1 MKASSL
7 AGQRARAAAWSN
19 SSIAGLLPPTAMS
32 ATAHSAT
39 PPHLATHVAT
49 NPAENPTLNAAS
61 GPARPIKPL
70 SERQASCL
78 HWAAMGKTSWETAR
92 ILGVSESTVNF
103 HLCNACEK
111 LGVRGRRAAVV
122 AALRLGLI
130 APVTA

>member
-1 MKASSL
+1 MGSALNPASS
-7 AGQRARAAAWSN
+7 
-19 SSIAGLLPPTAMS
+19 
-32 ATAHSAT
+32 
-39 PPHLATHVAT
+39 
-49 NPAENPTLNAAS
+49 PA
-61 GPARPIKPL
+61 PAIKPL

-103 HLCNACEK
+103 HLCNACDK

-130 APVTA
+130 EPLTA

>member
-1 MKASSL
+1 M
-7 AGQRARAAAWSN
+7 
-19 SSIAGLLPPTAMS
+19 P
-32 ATAHSAT
+32 ATALSAT
-39 PPHLATHVAT
+39 PPHSAA
-49 NPAENPTLNAAS
+49 NPAQNSSLHSAPT
-61 GPARPIKPL
+61 PALPIKPL

-103 HLCNACEK
+103 HLCNACDK

-130 APVTA
+130 EPVTA

>member
-1 MKASSL
+1 MPA
-7 AGQRARAAAWSN
+7 
-19 SSIAGLLPPTAMS
+19 TALS
-32 ATAHSAT
+32 ATS
-39 PPHLATHVAT
+39 PHLATNAAKNAAT
-49 NPAENPTLNAAS
+49 NPAANSTVDAGPS
-61 GPARPIKPL
+61 PARPIKPL